1 MSEHSQ
7 ERHLLINFNLGPIQN
22 IFKYECRRVRR
33 VLLVFLGLTYGGLH
47 MKTEGTWWQEDSLEA
62 ILFVLSRLTT
72 TSAAKALS

>member
-1 MSEHSQ
+1 MQ
-7 ERHLLINFNLGPIQN
+7 
-22 IFKYECRRVRR
+22 KVRR

-62 ILFVLSRLTT
+62 LLFVLSRLTT